1 MNEEQRKAA
10 QIVLDYLEE
19 NNSHTIGRLLAW
31 DLFGLGDNKLMLEV
45 WEVAKN
51 EMYKQYN

>member
-1 MNEEQRKAA
+1 MNEQQKRAA

-19 NNSHTIGRLLAW
+19 TNSHTIGRLLAW
-31 DLFGLGDNKLMLEV
+31 NCFGLGDDELMTAT
-45 WEVAKN
+45 WEAAKK